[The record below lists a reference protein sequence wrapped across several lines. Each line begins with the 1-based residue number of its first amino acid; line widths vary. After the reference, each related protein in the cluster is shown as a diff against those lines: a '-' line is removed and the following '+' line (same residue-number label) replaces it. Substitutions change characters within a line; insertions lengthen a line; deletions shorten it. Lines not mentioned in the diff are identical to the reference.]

1 MKLKII
7 AALGMISA
15 IAGLNT
21 PVRGQSPAPATPNS
35 GQYTITGGSLTG
47 IDNRT
52 AQDDFGKFFTVG
64 SPASTVGNNTGET
77 ITSDTGVWQLGESV
91 QLRKLDQP
99 LTLIDTPLLLQP
111 AQSVNGNDGLQ
122 LQLIGQ

>member
-15 IAGLNT
+15 IASLST
-21 PVRGQSPAPATPNS
+21 PVRGQSPATPNS
-35 GQYTITGGSLTG
+35 GQYTKTGGSLTG

-52 AQDDFGKFFTVG
+52 AQDDFAKFFTVG
-64 SPASTVGNNTGET
+64 SPASTVGNNTGQT
-77 ITSDTGVWQLGESV
+77 IAPETGVWSLGESV

-111 AQSVNGNDGLQ
+111 AQSFNGNDGLQ
-122 LQLIGQ
+122 LQLVGQ